1 MKASARTVKKTRDAK
16 ASRSSFR
23 AKPKAKPAKAKAKVK
38 AKPAKAR
45 PASAKPT
52 RAKPAKARPTKATKT
67 STPAKRSRTRTP
79 TAPEPRSFVTRPS
92 LPIVLGDITVP
103 SGELAIFDIGLC
115 GYLPREALEPTIV
128 TCEVPR
134 DRPLP
139 VIGAAV
145 GRGRFAAC
153 WDHVAVL
160 LAPAGE
166 IASSRKLGEAAVDF
180 ARLVCMDHAALDAWQ
195 HEDSLDGLAD
205 VVFWGRDDAILGRVM
220 RAPRIQ
226 EGYGWSNLPLAEAEA
241 KADEI
246 ARKKAENRWLLASD
260 LRPHSH
266 HYYALAAARE
276 NPRGAGTLELAG
288 TRLML
293 LFTTW
298 GDGVFPVYL
307 DSDHDDRPLQIR
319 IQLATA
325 ESNAAMAAVNP

>member
-1 MKASARTVKKTRDAK
+1 MKASARNVKKTRDAK

-23 AKPKAKPAKAKAKVK
+23 AKPKATAKPKAKAKAEARPKVAKAKAK
-38 AKPAKAR
+38 PPR
-45 PASAKPT
+45 
-52 RAKPAKARPTKATKT
+52 
-67 STPAKRSRTRTP
+67 STPAKRRARTP
-79 TAPEPRSFVTRPS
+79 RETVPEARSFVTRPS

-103 SGELAIFDIGLC
+103 SGKLAIFDIGLC
-115 GYLPREALEPTIV
+115 GYLPREALEPTII

-139 VIGAAV
+139 VVGAAV
-145 GRGRFAAC
+145 GRGRYAAC

-226 EGYGWSNLPLAEAEA
+226 EGYGWSSLPLVEAEA

-266 HYYALAAARE
+266 HYYALAAARQ